1 LPTDSYAIRFTQ
13 THDVSGDTVVGE
25 WVTTIER
32 RMVSTLAAQTLEIL
46 APYAPT
52 RTEEPGVYAFTDPDR
67 GRGLARL
74 ENFSRDDVAGIGDLV
89 LMEEVTRVLGEPD
102 PFRNTGHGI
111 LNAFFLRSN
120 NPVTAIVLGLAAASV
135 GVYTFGS
142 GFRFESPVSVTCWI
156 VGGLIAILG
165 AVFVAMSARRMRW
178 WLRARKTAMRLAGR
192 IPDHL
197 KGL

>member
-1 LPTDSYAIRFTQ
+1 MTDAYAIRFTQ
-13 THDVSGDTVVGE
+13 THDVSGETVAGE

-32 RMVSTLAAQTLEIL
+32 RMVRTLAAQTLEIL

-52 RTEEPGVYAFTDPDR
+52 RTEELGVYAFTDPDR
-67 GRGLARL
+67 GRGIARL
-74 ENFSRDDVAGIGDLV
+74 ENFSPDELEGIGDLV
-89 LMEEVTRVLGEPD
+89 LMEEVTRVLGEPE
-102 PFRNTGHGI
+102 PFRNSGHGI
-111 LNAFFLRSN
+111 LNAFILRSN
-120 NPVTAIVLGLAAASV
+120 NPVIAIVLGLAV
-135 GVYTFGS
+135 GAVGIYVIGS
-142 GFRFESPVSVTCWI
+142 GARFEPPGSVICWI
-156 VGGLIAILG
+156 VGALITVLG